1 MKAKEAVG
9 KLLEVLPEDV
19 TLEDIQYHLYVLQA
33 IQTGQEDIDRGAVIP
48 HEEVMRRLAKWL
60 K

>member
-1 MKAKEAVG
+1 MKAKEAV
-9 KLLEVLPEDV
+9 LQMIESLPEDV

-33 IQTGQEDIDRGAVIP
+33 IQAGQEDIDRGAVIP
-48 HEEVMRRLAKWL
+48 HEEVVRRLAKWL

>member
-33 IQTGQEDIDRGAVIP
+33 IQAGQEDLDRGAVIP
-48 HEEVMRRLAKWL
+48 NEEVMRRLAKWL
-60 K
+60 Q